1 MAQEFDADSMLAFIG
16 QLGKEVDNLKTK
28 IAGLNEAGGKGT
40 NNLTNEFARFGQTVE
55 RYTRGPIKAM
65 DAAVAGLAKTLAG
78 AGGLTLSFAGVAKAL
93 DQFAVG
99 ELRVRNFA
107 TNTGFSIGAIKDM
120 RVQLAAAGIDAG
132 EAAGGIGSIGSKL
145 QEVLALQETSGFYR
159 TLQASSP
166 ALAEQVRQLMNM
178 GRQQEAMNVLQKAYN
193 EGGERFKAWLPTA
206 TGLSRAAFEAGR
218 YGMEGLI
225 KPWKFNE
232 QEAAKYHKT
241 MTNLET
247 IGTGVWTSMAFTMI
261 EAVNTMVGPDGL
273 FKLNDKAKEFAEG
286 FKNFFNT
293 YVMPTLQTT
302 SQEFV
307 AISGALDSIDKFL
320 SKWIGKGEGKPVTM
334 GNIVGTGK
342 NEKEIIER
350 MNEQLPGK
358 SEGSAAGSIWDW
370 ITKQFSTEAQAGEYK
385 PGSTLLQQKDAEE
398 TEKDS
403 NKSLRDMRDVLT
415 KWDQSEGTGAL
426 GGTGGGRA
434 GGSGFAGTDVPGG
447 RTGAAIGGAQGPMG
461 RSGPSLAPGTS
472 SASGPETTADL
483 GEGKEGSEY
492 LAARRAPMK
501 QQIENDPALKRQ
513 VAALMTMEHESDPA
527 AVYESLA
534 NRMDYVN
541 TERAKRGQEPLSL
554 KQMVFGTG
562 KGSFYG
568 PVRRGLLG
576 ARMAQM
582 SPERFQAMYN
592 AMAFVHGGSNLL
604 EGATDQGSANDPNA
618 QHQGGRK
625 VRFGEVYNDFGGG
638 PGGHAAAARFREMIQ
653 KGFRE
658 GVKSGIWTAGTKA
671 IPHAALSRDAI
682 DSSLRVGPNDRYGTA
697 TVDIDFSGM
706 DKAKKEKSRIDQ
718 AFLDVKIHRS
728 PQAPVAGGGVS
739 AFNTYAFE

>member
-261 EAVNTMVGPDGL
+261 EGINKMMGAEGIDGL
-273 FKLNDKAKEFAEG
+273 NTKAREFAEG
-286 FKNFFNT
+286 FKSFFNS
-293 YVMPTLQTT
+293 YVMPTLETT
-302 SQEFV
+302 RREFGFV
-307 AISGALDSIDKFL
+307 VDAFKAVDTFFTKWSGIKKEGEPKDEKDKLINLRTERAI
-320 SKWIGKGEGKPVTM
+320 IGS
-334 GNIVGTGK
+334 
-342 NEKEIIER
+342 
-350 MNEQLPGK
+350 MNEQLPGGP
-358 SEGSAAGSIWDW
+358 EGGKASQGIWEW
-370 ITKQFSTEAQAGEYK
+370 FKNQFNTEAHAGEYE
-385 PGSTLLQQKDAEE
+385 PGSALLEQKQSEE
-398 TEKDS
+398 MEKDS
-403 NKSLRDMRDVLT
+403 NKSLRDMRDVFI
-415 KWDQSEGTGAL
+415 KWDQSEGEAG
-426 GGTGGGRA
+426 GGGRA
-434 GGSGFAGTDVPGG
+434 GGSGFAGSDVPGG

-718 AFLDVKIHRS
+718 AFLDVKVHRS
-728 PQAPVAGGGVS
+728 PQAPVAGGGVT

>member
-1 MAQEFDADSMLAFIG
+1 MAQDFDADAMLAFFG

-28 IAGLNEAGGKGT
+28 INSLNETGGKGT
-40 NNLTNEFARFGQTVE
+40 NNLTNEFARFGQTVQ
-55 RYTRGPIKAM
+55 RYTSGPIKAM
-65 DAAVAGLAKTLAG
+65 DAATAGLAKTLMG
-78 AGGLTLSFAGVAKAL
+78 AGGLALSFAGVAKAL
-93 DQFAVG
+93 DSFAVG
-99 ELRVRNFA
+99 ELRIKNFA
-107 TNTGFSIGAIKDM
+107 TNTGFTVDSVKNL
-120 RVQLAAAGIDAG
+120 RVQLSAAGVDAG
-132 EAAGGIGSIGSKL
+132 EAASGIGSIGAKL
-145 QEVLALQETSGFYR
+145 QEVLALQETSSFYR
-159 TLQASSP
+159 SLQASSP
-166 ALAEQVRQLMNM
+166 VLAEQVRQLVNM
-178 GRQQEAMNVLQKAYN
+178 GRQQEAMNKLQEAYN
-193 EGGERFKAWLPTA
+193 NGGERFKAWLPTV
-206 TGLSRAAFEAGR
+206 TGYSKAAFEAGIV
-218 YGMEGLI
+218 GMKGLI
-225 KPWKFNE
+225 EPWKFNTD
-232 QEAAKYHKT
+232 QAKEYHKT
-241 MTNLET
+241 MTNLDT
-247 IGTGVWTSMAFTMI
+247 IVSGTWTHMAFTMI
-261 EAVNTMVGPDGL
+261 EGVNTMVGPDGL
-273 FKLNDKAKEFAEG
+273 FKLNDKAKAFAEG

-293 YVMPTLQTT
+293 YVMPTLSTT
-302 SQEFV
+302 SQEFW
-307 AISGALDSIDKFL
+307 AISSAVDSIDKFL
-320 SKWIGKGEGKPVTM
+320 SKWIGKGGGKEGDKSVTT
-334 GNIVGTGK
+334 GTIVGK
-342 NEKEIIER
+342 IIER
-350 MNEQLPGK
+350 SKEQIPG
-358 SEGSAAGSIWDW
+358 SMEGGTGIGKIWDW
-370 ITKQFSTEAQAGEYK
+370 LSKQLSTEAHAGEYES
-385 PGSTLLQQKDAEE
+385 GSTLLEQKDSEE

-403 NKSLRDMRDVLT
+403 NKSLRDMRDVLM
-415 KWDQSEGTGAL
+415 KWDQSENTGTL
-426 GGTGGGRA
+426 GGRA
-434 GGSGFAGTDVPGG
+434 GGGGFAGTDVPGG
-447 RTGAAIGGAQGPMG
+447 RTSAAVGGAQGPMG

-682 DSSLRVGPNDRYGTA
+682 DSSLRVGPNDRYGSA

-706 DKAKKEKSRIDQ
+706 DKAKREKNRIDQ

-728 PQAPVAGGGVS
+728 PQAPMAGGGVT